1 MDETNIEIDSNVE
14 VQMRKNESGQSSNVK
29 SRKTSSFTAT
39 ASEWLGDRGRR
50 LQRMLSPRLE
60 EEEEDETPIVSA
72 SPLQPDHPDI
82 EGNNLVHRQLNI

>member
-29 SRKTSSFTAT
+29 SRKTSSFTTAT
-39 ASEWLGDRGRR
+39 EWLGDRGRR

-60 EEEEDETPIVSA
+60 EEDETPIVSA
-72 SPLQPDHPDI
+72 APLQPNHPDI
-82 EGNNLVHRQLNI
+82 DSTDGGLFLLWP